1 MSSANPTSTSGE
13 STTVSSGS
21 RGHGARPSLVR
32 TINILVCGDDAVG
45 KTSIIDAKSSGT
57 FSKDVED
64 LKGSVDSSGAWG
76 EVVVPGDDVNGK
88 QVNLVIIDSSSRT
101 PTKRMEVLNKMKDAD
116 VVVLVYAVDNEETF
130 NRLED
135 HWVLP
140 IQRVCQQHYENN
152 NRFFPTV
159 PIILAANKIDKLA
172 GGRNIGFA
180 MYKARVVPLVEKYSN
195 IEAHV
200 PCSAV
205 AMLDLKKVF
214 YHAQKAVLYPFKPLT
229 NIPTSGD
236 LFVDSNNTKNN
247 DSLPKEKI
255 YFLSEDYRNALK
267 RIFRLLDVDR
277 DGLLNNDEMNLMQV
291 QCFAAGMSQA
301 DLAHVKK
308 TIKDEAKHTAQN
320 EDHIYIAHLGVIK
333 DDKWTLEGFYE
344 LNKAF

>member
-1 MSSANPTSTSGE
+1 MSSSNKTK
-13 STTVSSGS
+13 SSVNNNNNNNNNNS
-21 RGHGARPSLVR
+21 KSQPSSSVR
-32 TINILVCGDDAVG
+32 TINVLICGDDAVG

-88 QVNLVIIDSSSRT
+88 QVNLVIIDTSSRT

-140 IQRVCQQHYENN
+140 IQRVCQQHYEND

-172 GGRNIGFA
+172 GDRNVGFA
-180 MYKARVVPLVEKYSN
+180 MYRARAVPLVEKYSN

-205 AMLDLKKVF
+205 TMLDLKKVF
-214 YHAQKAVLYPFKPLT
+214 YNAQKAVLFPFKPLT
-229 NIPTSGD
+229 NIPTVGE
-236 LFVDSNNTKNN
+236 LFVDNSNKIDNINN
-247 DSLPKEKI
+247 NLELKKKI
-255 YFLSEDYRNALK
+255 RAQTQQ
-267 RIFRLLDVDR
+267 
-277 DGLLNNDEMNLMQV
+277 LLNLQSNCDHATARAISHADEV
-291 QCFAAGMSQA
+291 
-301 DLAHVKK
+301 
-308 TIKDEAKHTAQN
+308 
-320 EDHIYIAHLGVIK
+320 
-333 DDKWTLEGFYE
+333 
-344 LNKAF
+344 